1 VANNGVRYSEAFRV
15 AAVERMKSCETVVG
29 LAKELGVDKR
39 QLYRWRALLEQADSR
54 QPAPATERESLLQ
67 AENAHLKRALG
78 EMALDRHRSNFA
90 PPKTPHA
97 PRPLPLRE
105 TAPPQPSS
113 AARAQTLRGKANSAS
128 DSPNRPL

>member
-1 VANNGVRYSEAFRV
+1 MANNGVRYSEAFRV

-78 EMALDRHRSNFA
+78 EMALEVDFFKGALHKIAARRQSKGNSG
-90 PPKTPHA
+90 
-97 PRPLPLRE
+97 E
-105 TAPPQPSS
+105 TAS
-113 AARAQTLRGKANSAS
+113 T
-128 DSPNRPL
+128 NRSGN